1 MVIAHRL
8 STIRNADKIIV
19 MHTGEIVEEG
29 DHESLMRARGTY
41 FSLVE
46 QQDLHQDE
54 EDDRLAF
61 ERQENVELILGH
73 QAEENQLSR
82 AKPRSLTVASLT
94 SSVMT
99 ALYGKQYSTV
109 DEDKKEDSK
118 AKKTKVKIEV

>member
-1 MVIAHRL
+1 
-8 STIRNADKIIV
+8 
-19 MHTGEIVEEG
+19 MHKGEVVEEG

-94 SSVMT
+94 SSVLT